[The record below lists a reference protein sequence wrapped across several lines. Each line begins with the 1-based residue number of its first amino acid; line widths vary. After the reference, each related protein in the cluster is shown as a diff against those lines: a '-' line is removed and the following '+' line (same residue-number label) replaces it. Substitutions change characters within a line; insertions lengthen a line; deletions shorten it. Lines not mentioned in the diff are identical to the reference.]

1 MNDMAT
7 CPTDEEIADLV
18 EGVLDEVAR
27 RSVTEHLGD
36 CDACRVLVAAA
47 QSSAPD
53 TPASDADSNIAAGT
67 RLGRFVVLELVG
79 KGGMGAVY
87 AAYDPELDRKVALK
101 VVRSDSY
108 AAHLEER
115 LKREAQALARLNHP
129 NVITIY
135 EVGSVGA
142 QLFIAMEF
150 VDAGTLRQ
158 WLKTEARPWR
168 EIVAHFCLAGEGL
181 AAAHAVGL
189 VHRDFKPDNVLVGRD
204 GRLRVTDFG
213 LARAIAGDDLL
224 PVSAVAP
231 DSPLNESI
239 TAAGALVGTPAYMAP
254 EQLDGEPLDGR
265 ADQFSFCVSMYQALY
280 GELPFAGDNR
290 RAIRAAIAV
299 ESVRLPPRK
308 STVPPRVR
316 AVLLRGLRARPEE
329 RYRSMR
335 QLVDALR
342 ATQHGRGRRYA
353 LVSAAIA
360 VCALIG
366 ALFGLRV
373 RHSTPAWRAEVRSLG
388 QAYDENS
395 DWVDIS
401 PDGKSIAYTS
411 DRDGSWRIY
420 VGPLLG
426 SSAHAVTPP
435 GHSLVIFPRWT
446 RDGTAILYSEQALN
460 HTEGDSSTLVIKR
473 LTLANGQ
480 IDDLARG
487 AAEAEDC
494 GPLVLLENE
503 SPECPT
509 CPRIVTRANGVE
521 REIFRGL
528 PGTTANYLRCDR
540 TGTRV
545 AFVAVSSTPGT
556 ARLPAIWVGGLDG
569 SGLRPIVTD
578 GDGGYPFFHPDGNS
592 LVYTLFRGAE
602 RQIWEQPLAG
612 GAPQRL
618 TDGTLDTA
626 PVVSPDGRLLVF
638 NEDSTSFPMFAFS
651 DGKQQRLTHTL
662 LETLY
667 EPVVTHDGRELIF
680 WSVNPD
686 RVIRLVLADGSQELL
701 SDGRTPAVGPDDRIV
716 YFTRAERDGGS
727 VLAMPRG
734 GGPVRLLTHLPH
746 TPEVLSFGGDGALH
760 LTLSTPAG
768 REAWR
773 VTLDGALA
781 REAPAPY
788 RIVLPAPSG
797 GWRVAGLDLAGKHWL
812 ELIPPGVALGK
823 ASNKR
828 VPAFP
833 WVWDATGTSL
843 IGSDDENYVRVGI
856 DGSVHP
862 LFARG
867 EVVLG
872 AAVSPDGKTVYTNVK
887 VARVRRQ
894 VVVNYDER
902 PR

>member
-1 MNDMAT
+1 MAT

-18 EGVLDEVAR
+18 EGVLDEAVR

-36 CDACRVLVAAA
+36 CDACRLLVAAA
-47 QSSAPD
+47 QSPMPD
-53 TPASDADSNIAAGT
+53 ARVPDAESKIAAGT

-101 VVRSDSY
+101 VVRSVSH

-150 VDAGTLRQ
+150 VEAGTLRQ
-158 WLKTEARPWR
+158 WLKAETRGWR
-168 EIVAHFCLAGEGL
+168 EIVAHFCFAGEGL

-204 GRLRVTDFG
+204 GRMRVTDFG
-213 LARAIAGDDLL
+213 LARATAGDDVL
-224 PVSAVAP
+224 PFGAVAP
-231 DSPLNESI
+231 ESPLNESI

-265 ADQFSFCVSMYQALY
+265 ADQFSFCASLYQALY
-280 GELPFAGDNR
+280 GELPFTGDNR

-308 STVPPRVR
+308 ATVPPRVR
-316 AVLLRGLRARPEE
+316 AVLLRGLRSRPEE

-342 ATQHGRGRRYA
+342 AAQHGRGRRYA
-353 LVSAAIA
+353 SVSAVA
-360 VCALIG
+360 VCVLVG
-366 ALFGLRV
+366 VLFGLRG
-373 RHSTPAWRAEVRSLG
+373 RHAPPPWRAEVRSLG
-388 QAYDENS
+388 PAYDENS

-401 PDGKSIAYTS
+401 PDGKSLAYTS
-411 DRDGSWRIY
+411 DRDGSWRVY
-420 VGPLLG
+420 VGPLRG
-426 SSAHAVTPP
+426 DSARAVTPQ

-446 RDGTAILYSEQALN
+446 RDGAAILYSEQALN
-460 HTEGDSSTLVIKR
+460 ATEGDNSALVIKR

-487 AAEAEDC
+487 AAEADDC
-494 GPLVLLENE
+494 GGQLVLLENE
-503 SPECPT
+503 SPDCPN
-509 CPRIVTRANGVE
+509 CPRIVTRSGGVE
-521 REIFRGL
+521 HEIFRGL
-528 PGTTANYLRCDR
+528 PATAASNMRCDR

-545 AFVAVSSTPGT
+545 AFVAVSSMPGKSPM
-556 ARLPAIWVGGLDG
+556 PAIWLLGTDG

-578 GDGGYPFFHPDGNS
+578 SDGGYPFFHPDGRS
-592 LVYTLFRGAE
+592 LVYARFRGAE

-638 NEDSTSFPMFAFS
+638 NEDSTSFPMFAFA

-662 LETLY
+662 LEVLL
-667 EPVVTHDGRELIF
+667 EPVATHDGRELIM
-680 WSVNPD
+680 WSANRD
-686 RVIRLVLADGSQELL
+686 RLVRLVLADGSQEVL
-701 SDGRTPAVGPDDRIV
+701 SEGRTPAVAPDDRV
-716 YFTRAERDGGS
+716 LYFTRVEHAGGS
-727 VLAMPRG
+727 VLSMPRG
-734 GGPVRLLTHLPH
+734 GGPVRLLTRLPN
-746 TPEVLSFGGDGALH
+746 TPEALSFGGDGALH

-768 REAWR
+768 HEAWR
-773 VTLDGALA
+773 VALDGTLA

-788 RIVLPAPSG
+788 RIVLPAPTG
-797 GWRVAGLDLAGKHWL
+797 GWCVAGLDLAGKHWL
-812 ELIPPGVALGK
+812 ELIPPGGVVGRAG
-823 ASNKR
+823 NKR
-828 VPAFP
+828 LPVFP
-833 WVWDATGTSL
+833 WAWDTTGTSL

-856 DGSVHP
+856 DGSVHR

-902 PR
+902 PRPR